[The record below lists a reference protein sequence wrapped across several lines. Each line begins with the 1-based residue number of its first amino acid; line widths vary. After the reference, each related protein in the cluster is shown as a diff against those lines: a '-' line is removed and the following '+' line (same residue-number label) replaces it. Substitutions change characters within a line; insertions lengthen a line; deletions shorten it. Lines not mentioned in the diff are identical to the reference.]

1 MYVCVYIHTYIHN
14 TLFMRAEVKLEIHIH
29 TKFDSIEIIYE
40 VIFMQSLLLKGKL
53 CGAIEPSQ

>member
-1 MYVCVYIHTYIHN
+1 
-14 TLFMRAEVKLEIHIH
+14 MRAEVKLEIHIH